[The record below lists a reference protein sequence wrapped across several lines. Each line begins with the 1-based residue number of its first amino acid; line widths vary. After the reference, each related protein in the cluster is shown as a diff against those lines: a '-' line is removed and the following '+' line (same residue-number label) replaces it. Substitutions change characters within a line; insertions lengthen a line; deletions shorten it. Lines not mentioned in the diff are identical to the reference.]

1 MTREHSNE
9 NETGGGREIVALSV
23 SNWIALT
30 SLVVVVL
37 VALFGSW
44 VSIKTELATLKA
56 NQVGIRGDVDR
67 LESAL
72 GVTYIRP

>member
-1 MTREHSNE
+1 MTRRHR
-9 NETGGGREIVALSV
+9 TGAGTQDVVTLSIANWLALS
-23 SNWIALT
+23 
-30 SLVVVVL
+30 SLVFVVL
-37 VALFGSW
+37 AALFGSW

-72 GVTYIRP
+72 GVAYRRP